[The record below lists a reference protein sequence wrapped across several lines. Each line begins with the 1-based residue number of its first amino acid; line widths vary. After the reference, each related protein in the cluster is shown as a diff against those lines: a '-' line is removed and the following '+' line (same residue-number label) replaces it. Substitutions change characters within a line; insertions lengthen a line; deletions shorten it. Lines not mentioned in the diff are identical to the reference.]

1 LTVQGP
7 LVTVGSACLFLQGFP
22 HLPRIFLPL
31 LLAFAL
37 LSGAVVSGCAG
48 APVQEMS
55 NARQAVRAA
64 ERAGAA
70 TEAPEVMGEARQ
82 LLKSAESHLRRG
94 DYRTARDEAELAR
107 TKAVEARSLAETAK
121 ASQQP

>member
-1 LTVQGP
+1 MTVQGP

-64 ERAGAA
+64 EHAGAA
-70 TEAPEVMGEARQ
+70 AAAPEVMGEAKQ

-94 DYRTARDEAELAR
+94 DYRTARDQAELAR
-107 TKAVEARSLAETAK
+107 TKAVEARGLAETAK

>member
-1 LTVQGP
+1 M
-7 LVTVGSACLFLQGFP
+7 
-22 HLPRIFLPL
+22 PRILLPL
-31 LLAFAL
+31 LLGFAL

-70 TEAPEVMGEARQ
+70 TVAPEVMGEAKE
-82 LLKSAESHLRRG
+82 LLKSAESLLRRG
-94 DYRTARDEAELAR
+94 DYRSARDQAELAR
-107 TKAVEARSLAETAK
+107 TRAVEARSLAETAK
-121 ASQQP
+121 ASQPP

>member
-1 LTVQGP
+1 MTVQGP
-7 LVTVGSACLFLQGFP
+7 LVTVARVLPFSTGFLR
-22 HLPRIFLPL
+22 LPRILLPF
-31 LLAFAL
+31 LLAAAL

-64 ERAGAA
+64 ERAGASKVA
-70 TEAPEVMGEARQ
+70 PDLLAEANL
-82 LLKSAESHLRRG
+82 LLKNAKQHLDQG

-121 ASQQP
+121 ASHQP

>member
-7 LVTVGSACLFLQGFP
+7 LVTVVSACLFLQGFP
-22 HLPRIFLPL
+22 HLPRIFSLPL
-31 LLAFAL
+31 LALAL
-37 LSGAVVSGCAG
+37 LSVAVVTGCAG

-64 ERAGAA
+64 ERAGATA
-70 TEAPEVMGEARQ
+70 TAPVVMGEAKE

-94 DYRTARDEAELAR
+94 DYRTARDEAELSR

-121 ASQQP
+121 ASHQP

>member
-1 LTVQGP
+1 M
-7 LVTVGSACLFLQGFP
+7 
-22 HLPRIFLPL
+22 PRVLLPL
-31 LLAFAL
+31 LLALAL
-37 LSGAVVSGCAG
+37 LFGAVLGGCAG

-64 ERAGAA
+64 EHAGAA
-70 TEAPEVMGEARQ
+70 VAAPAILGEAKQ

-107 TKAVEARSLAETAK
+107 TKAVEARGLAEAAK
-121 ASQQP
+121 APKQP

>member
-1 LTVQGP
+1 M
-7 LVTVGSACLFLQGFP
+7 
-22 HLPRIFLPL
+22 PRVLLPL
-31 LLAFAL
+31 LLALAL
-37 LSGAVVSGCAG
+37 LFGAVLGGCAG

-64 ERAGAA
+64 EHAGAA
-70 TEAPEVMGEARQ
+70 VAAPAILDEAKQ

-107 TKAVEARSLAETAK
+107 TKAVEARGLAEAAK
-121 ASQQP
+121 APKQP

>member
-1 LTVQGP
+1 M
-7 LVTVGSACLFLQGFP
+7 
-22 HLPRIFLPL
+22 PRIILPL

-64 ERAGAA
+64 EHAGAA
-70 TEAPEVMGEARQ
+70 ATAPEVFDEARQ
-82 LLKSAESHLRRG
+82 LLKSAESLLRRG
-94 DYRTARDEAELAR
+94 DYRSARDQAELAR
-107 TKAVEARSLAETAK
+107 TKAVEARSLAEAAK

>member
-1 LTVQGP
+1 
-7 LVTVGSACLFLQGFP
+7 
-22 HLPRIFLPL
+22 LPRTFLPL

-37 LSGAVVSGCAG
+37 LSGAVMGGCAG

-64 ERAGAA
+64 EQAGATTA
-70 TEAPEVMGEARQ
+70 APEVMAEARQ

-94 DYRTARDEAELAR
+94 DYRAARDEAELVR
-107 TKAVEARSLAETAK
+107 TKAVEARSLAENAK